1 VTEPGV
7 ITKTERLAI
16 PGRSAGEGRHHRCM
30 TASGS
35 AWSGATAAAPERPA
49 AGAAPVR
56 PAVTRS
62 VLVVEDDPIVAE
74 VVVSYLVKSGHQ
86 VDAVTDGL
94 TAVARVAELRPDL
107 VLLDRMLPGIDGLEV
122 CRRIRALGDIPVIM
136 LTALGQEHDRIGG
149 LEAGAD
155 DYLVKP
161 FSPRELMLRVDA
173 VLRRTAVPFE
183 PEALVL
189 VGDFRLDA
197 SQREISVRGR
207 QLTLTVREFDLLA
220 FLIRHPDQVFRR
232 DELLEAVWGWAIGDL
247 STVTVH
253 ARRLREKI
261 EEDPAAPA
269 YLRTVW
275 GVGYR
280 FAPGRETSSET
291 GG

>member
-1 VTEPGV
+1 
-7 ITKTERLAI
+7 
-16 PGRSAGEGRHHRCM
+16 M
-30 TASGS
+30 TASPGS
-35 AWSGATAAAPERPA
+35 LATGATASRPTAAVA
-49 AGAAPVR
+49 
-56 PAVTRS
+56 RS
-62 VLVVEDDPIVAE
+62 VLVVEDDPIVSE
-74 VVVSYLVKSGHQ
+74 VVVSYLVKNGHH

-94 TAVARVAELRPDL
+94 SAVARVAARRPDL

-122 CRRIRALGDIPVIM
+122 CRRIRVLGDVPVIM

-183 PEALVL
+183 PDPVAT
-189 VGDFRLDA
+189 VGDFRLDS
-197 SQREISVRGR
+197 SQREITVRGR
-207 QLTLTVREFDLLA
+207 PLTLTVREFDLLA

-232 DELLEAVWGWAIGDL
+232 EELLEGVWGWAIGDL

-261 EEDPAAPA
+261 EEDPASPA
-269 YLRTVW
+269 HLLTVW

-280 FAPGRETSSET
+280 FAPGRATALDPLHPLDALGAEE
-291 GG
+291 